1 MPIRRLHKLIGVA
14 LLVPVLAWA
23 ATGMFFLF
31 RPAYD
36 DAYASLTVKAY
47 PYSGPLELPSSVQW
61 LEFRYLE
68 TVLGRHLLVRNAAGW
83 QHLEAE
89 SGGLFEMPGE
99 AYLKAL
105 ITDAMSQHP
114 ARYGEIVQVQG
125 DNFLTSTGVSISVN
139 WSTLSL
145 TQLGNDTRWINQIYN
160 IHYLRWTGID
170 WIDELVGGFGLILLI
185 LMAITGARLL
195 FWPQKQ

>member
-14 LLVPVLAWA
+14 LLLPVLAWA

-31 RPAYD
+31 RPAYT
-36 DAYASLTVKAY
+36 DAYASLAVKAY
-47 PYSGPLELPSSVQW
+47 PVSGQLELPSSAQW

-68 TVLGRHLLVRNAAGW
+68 TILGRHLLVRSAAGW
-83 QHLEAE
+83 QHLRAE
-89 SGGLFEMPGE
+89 SGAVFEMPGE
-99 AYLKAL
+99 AALTTL
-105 ITDAMSQHP
+105 ITDAISQYP
-114 ARYGEIVQVQG
+114 ARYGEISQMQG
-125 DNFLTSTGVSISVN
+125 DNFLTSTGVSIAVD

-145 TQLGNDTRWINQIYN
+145 TQLGNDTRWINQIYD
-160 IHYLRWTGID
+160 IHYLRWTGIG
-170 WIDELVGGFGLILLI
+170 WLDELVGGFGLILLI